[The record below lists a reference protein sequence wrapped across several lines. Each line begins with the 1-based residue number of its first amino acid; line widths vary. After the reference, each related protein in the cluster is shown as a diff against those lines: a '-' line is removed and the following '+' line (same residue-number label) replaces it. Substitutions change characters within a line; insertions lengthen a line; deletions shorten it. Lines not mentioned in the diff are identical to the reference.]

1 MREEEFYRARYRN
14 DLAKSDVYEL
24 IKEQQ
29 IEMLLD
35 FATTNIDEKEFK
47 GMAKLIAKTGNWKK
61 DFDKKLETKKN
72 EEKRL

>member
-1 MREEEFYRARYRN
+1 MKEEEFYRARYRD
-14 DLAKSDVYEL
+14 DLANSVVYEL

-35 FATTNIDEKEFK
+35 LATSNIDEKEFK

-61 DFDKKLETKKN
+61 EYEKRLEIKKN
-72 EEKRL
+72 EEKR